1 MKIKVNGEE
10 RVIESGLSLIK
21 LIQAE
26 LKTDE
31 PKGVAAAVNAMIVPK
46 QKWED
51 TIVKENDEIEIVHAV
66 QGG

>member
-10 RVIESGLSLIK
+10 RVFENELSLKK

-31 PKGVAAAVNAMIVPK
+31 PKGVAAAVNAMIIPK

-51 TIVKENDEIEIVHAV
+51 TIIKELDEIEIVHAV

>member
-10 RVIESGLSLIK
+10 KVFESGLSLKK

-31 PKGVAAAVNAMIVPK
+31 PKGVAAAVNAMIIPK

-51 TIVKENDEIEIVHAV
+51 TIIKELDEIEIVHAV